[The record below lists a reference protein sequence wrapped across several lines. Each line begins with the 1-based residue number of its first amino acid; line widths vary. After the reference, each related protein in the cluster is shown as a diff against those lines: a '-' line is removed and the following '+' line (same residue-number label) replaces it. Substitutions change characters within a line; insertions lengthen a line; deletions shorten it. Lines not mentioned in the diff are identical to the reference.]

1 MSFKKSILSVFS
13 VNFLSVISGIF
24 VSFIIPIILPIEG
37 YANLKT
43 YTFYVSYILI
53 LSLGFADG
61 INYKYAGINESSVNK
76 SILKGEHTVYL
87 ISQIA
92 FMAIFI
98 YISLTKKSI
107 NMLLISLSIVPINM
121 SWFYKFY
128 YQAIGNFKEYSRV
141 SYIYTIVFF
150 LINVILV
157 VKLKSNNYI
166 HYCLAT
172 VISYGLVLLMYEIK
186 FYNKLKNI
194 KTYYNICI
202 LDNVRIGIFI
212 LIGNLSTM
220 LFYALDRWFI
230 KFLLNFDDFA
240 FYSFAVSM
248 MNVISLLISSLSVT
262 FYNYL
267 SKNKNKETIKELK
280 SYFIILGVISSVGF
294 FVFAGIVS
302 LILDKYSAALSI
314 ISILFVAYPYIIV
327 INVLYVN
334 LYKVRKK
341 EKKYVQVVF
350 TMIFISFIYNIIA
363 IILFKNSKSI
373 AVATSL
379 AFITWYIYSAKDF
392 KYLKINLKEILYLC
406 IVGIGFL
413 FISHN
418 LNWLL
423 GGLSYFLLI
432 VITTLIIYKKE
443 VMKLSKIIFKRSY

>member
-1 MSFKKSILSVFS
+1 MV
-13 VNFLSVISGIF
+13 
-24 VSFIIPIILPIEG
+24 
-37 YANLKT
+37 
-43 YTFYVSYILI
+43 
-53 LSLGFADG
+53 
-61 INYKYAGINESSVNK
+61 
-76 SILKGEHTVYL
+76 
-87 ISQIA
+87 
-92 FMAIFI
+92 IFI

-107 NMLLISLSIVPINM
+107 IMLLISLSIVPINM

-150 LINVILV
+150 LMNVILV
-157 VKLKSNNYI
+157 LKLKSNNYV

-172 VISYGLVLLMYEIK
+172 IIAYGSVLLTYEIK

-194 KTYYNICI
+194 KTYYNRCI

-230 KFLLNFDDFA
+230 KFFLNFDDFA

-248 MNVISLLISSLSVT
+248 VNVISLLISSLSVT

-267 SKNKNKETIKELK
+267 SKNKNKEIIKEFK
-280 SYFIILGVISSVGF
+280 SYFIILGAISSGGF
-294 FVFAGIVS
+294 FVFAGIIS
-302 LILDKYSAALSI
+302 LILDKYSEALSI

-341 EKKYVQVVF
+341 EKKYVEVVF
-350 TMIFISFIYNIIA
+350 TMIIISFIYNIIA
-363 IILFKNSKSI
+363 IILFKNSEAI

-379 AFITWYIYSAKDF
+379 AFITWYIYSVKDF
-392 KYLKINLKEILYLC
+392 KYLNVDLKEIIYLC
-406 IVGIGFL
+406 IVGTGFL

-418 LNWLL
+418 LNWFL
-423 GGLSYFLLI
+423 GGLSYLI
-432 VITTLIIYKKE
+432 LIIITTFIIYKKE
-443 VMKLSKIIFKRSY
+443 IMKLIKIIFKRSY

>member
-1 MSFKKSILSVFS
+1 M
-13 VNFLSVISGIF
+13 
-24 VSFIIPIILPIEG
+24 
-37 YANLKT
+37 
-43 YTFYVSYILI
+43 
-53 LSLGFADG
+53 
-61 INYKYAGINESSVNK
+61 NK

-280 SYFIILGVISSVGF
+280 SYFIILGVISSGGF